1 MSDEIVW
8 KETPEQMD
16 KQTDRQTERLPET
29 HREVYGFIQTFI
41 QKNNFVRVQNTAKY
55 VNFVLQVHFQLL
67 CYM

>member
-16 KQTDRQTERLPET
+16 KQTDRQTEGLPET

-41 QKNNFVRVQNTAKY
+41 QKNNFVQIQNTAKY
-55 VNFVLQVHFQLL
+55 VIFVLQVHF
-67 CYM
+67 